1 MNTRLAQRGAAKPRA
16 RSAIRALSKEI
27 LPPLLI
33 TLILGGIGA
42 FSLWVQQPLLIP
54 SLGSAIF
61 LQTLTPEEPSA
72 RAWNTGMGQLIGAAA
87 GFGAVFLATAEWT
100 PHFMGNN
107 PLTIARVAAAAM
119 AVFVTCVLQR
129 ILRATSAAGGATALV
144 VALGAETATE
154 DGAIRLVAGI
164 LLVTALGEAARW
176 LILRFR

>member
-1 MNTRLAQRGAAKPRA
+1 MRA
-16 RSAIRALSKEI
+16 MGREV

-33 TLILGGIGA
+33 TFVLGAIGA
-42 FSLWVQQPLLIP
+42 FSLRVQDPMLVP

-61 LQTLTPEEPSA
+61 LQTMTPEQPSA

-87 GFGAVFLATAEWT
+87 GFAAVFLAAAEWT
-100 PHFMGNN
+100 PHFMGKN
-107 PLTIARVAAAAM
+107 PLTIARVAAACM
-119 AVFVTCVLQR
+119 AVLLTYVVQR

-176 LILRFR
+176 LILKTR